1 MASLKSMYTQ
11 FFPPSPTF
19 TAASLTSQP
28 GKVFLVTGGNKGVG
42 LSLATFLFQTGA
54 TTYITS
60 RSIALAEKAIQHIL
74 TSNPDQDASK
84 LRYLI
89 LDLEDLSTV
98 KRAAEEFASKEKRLD
113 ILFNNA
119 GVGGMPVGSR
129 TRHGF
134 EFHVGVNCIGPLVFT
149 ELLKPLLQAAVGSS
163 DVGSVR
169 VIWSTS
175 YMAEGASVKG
185 GVDFEFLEGHG
196 GNDNGVNY
204 GTSKAGVWFL
214 GIEAARRWKEDG
226 IVSLVQNPGNLKTD
240 AYERQPWWQM
250 LMVNRLLFPAKMGAY
265 TGLYAG
271 FSKEVKTGEHVIP
284 WGRVEVSTPR
294 KDIIESIE
302 NGIPEQFWEWCET
315 KSKSFV

>member
-11 FFPPSPTF
+11 FFPPPPTI
-19 TAASLTSQP
+19 TEESLAPQP

-54 TTYITS
+54 TIYITS
-60 RSIALAEKAIQHIL
+60 RSTTLAEEAIKSIL
-74 TSNPDQDASK
+74 VSNPSQDASK
-84 LRYLI
+84 LKYLI
-89 LDLEDLSTV
+89 LDLEDLPTV
-98 KRAAEEFASKEKRLD
+98 KKAADEFAKREERLD

-119 GVGGMPVGSR
+119 GVGGMAVGSR
-129 TRHGF
+129 TKHGF
-134 EFHVGVNCIGPLVFT
+134 EFHVGVNCIGPLLFT
-149 ELLKPLLQAAVGSS
+149 TLLKPLLQVAAKSSEAGSA
-163 DVGSVR
+163 R

-185 GVDFEFLEGHG
+185 GIDFEFLDGQG
-196 GNDNGVNY
+196 GKDNGVNY

-214 GIEAARRWKEDG
+214 GVETARRWKEDG
-226 IVSLVQNPGNLKTD
+226 IVSVVQNPGNLKTD
-240 AYERQPWWQM
+240 AYDRQPWWQM
-250 LMVNRLLFPAKMGAY
+250 LMVNRLLFPSKMGAY

-271 FSKEVKTGEHVIP
+271 FSDEVKTGQHVIP

-302 NGIPEQFWEWCET
+302 TGIPARFWEWCEA
-315 KSKSFV
+315 KSKPFV